1 MLNDETQLETPRHH
15 RLAKEKTAKK
25 THFFVLNVSDYPSS
39 KPVGK
44 RELKSCFCSYKSV
57 LASIIQLLD
66 VHVFF
71 LAHQV
76 REFESKS
83 ITVVK

>member
-15 RLAKEKTAKK
+15 RLAKKK
-25 THFFVLNVSDYPSS
+25 KHFFFLNVSDYPSS